1 MSNDTVTI
9 SYGGENVT
17 MTWDGADAT
26 APILVDGSD
35 TGRQTSSARHRRPLA
50 VAIACKFT
58 WPEVAWPVVSASGLV
73 DLDPTDAW
81 DEMSYWTNP

>member
-9 SYGGENVT
+9 CYGGENVT

-26 APILVDGSD
+26 APIFVDGVD
-35 TGRQTSSARHRRPLA
+35 TGRQTASVRHRRPFA

-58 WPEVAWPVVSASGLV
+58 WPEVAWPSVSAS
-73 DLDPTDAW
+73 DLEPTEAW